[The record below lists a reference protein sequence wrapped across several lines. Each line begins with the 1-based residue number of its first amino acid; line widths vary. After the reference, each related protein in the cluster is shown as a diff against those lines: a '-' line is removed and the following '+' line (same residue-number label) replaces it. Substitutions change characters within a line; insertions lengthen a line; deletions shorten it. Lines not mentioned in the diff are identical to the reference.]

1 MGSKPGI
8 SEKMVKL
15 RMLKCLNAIIIS
27 SGLFFAAWSDAASSD
42 KFGLGRL
49 ATQQEIKAWNID
61 IRPDG
66 SGLPQGSGSVVKGE
80 EIYLEQCAS
89 CHGEFGEAVGRWP
102 ALSGGED
109 TLKDDDPVK
118 TVGSYW
124 PYLSTVWDYVNR
136 AMPFGNAQS
145 LSVNDVYA
153 VTAYIL
159 NLNDLVDDDFVL
171 SRSNFKD
178 IEMPN
183 KGGFYNDDRKDT
195 EIWSAREFCM
205 SDCKK
210 HVAITA
216 RARVLDVTP
225 EQEARRSDREQRTDK
240 SKAETSQEASLA
252 GENVKLLLRG
262 EKVFNKCKSCHA
274 MGASAKHKIGPHLNG
289 IFGKVAGQQTGFK
302 KYSKSILSAGENGL
316 IWDNKNLTEFLIS
329 PKKKVRGTKMI
340 FSGLKKP
347 EDIEAVIYYIRSA
360 DRE

>member
-1 MGSKPGI
+1 MVSKPGI
-8 SEKMVKL
+8 SKKMAKL
-15 RMLKCLNAIIIS
+15 RMSKFLSAIIIFV
-27 SGLFFAAWSDAASSD
+27 GLFFAVWSNASSSE

-49 ATQQEIKAWNID
+49 ATPQEIKAWNID

-66 SGLPQGSGSVVKGE
+66 SGLPKGSGSVVKGE

-145 LSVNDVYA
+145 LSANDVYA

-171 SRSNFKD
+171 SLSNFKN

-183 KGGFYNDDRKDT
+183 KDGFYNDDRKDT
-195 EIWSAREFCM
+195 KIWSSREFCM

-210 HVAITA
+210 HVEITA

-225 EQEARRSDREQRTDK
+225 EQEVKRSGRE
-240 SKAETSQEASLA
+240 
-252 GENVKLLLRG
+252 
-262 EKVFNKCKSCHA
+262 
-274 MGASAKHKIGPHLNG
+274 
-289 IFGKVAGQQTGFK
+289 
-302 KYSKSILSAGENGL
+302 
-316 IWDNKNLTEFLIS
+316 
-329 PKKKVRGTKMI
+329 
-340 FSGLKKP
+340 
-347 EDIEAVIYYIRSA
+347 
-360 DRE
+360 

>member
-1 MGSKPGI
+1 
-8 SEKMVKL
+8 
-15 RMLKCLNAIIIS
+15 MLKCLNAIILS
-27 SGLFFAAWSDAASSD
+27 LGLFFVAWTDASGAE

-49 ATQQEIKAWNID
+49 ATPQEIKAWNID

-66 SGLPQGSGSVVKGE
+66 SGLPRGSGSVVKGE

-145 LSVNDVYA
+145 LSANDVYA
-153 VTAYIL
+153 ITAYIL
-159 NLNDLVDDDFVL
+159 NLNDIVDDDFVL

-183 KGGFYNDDRKDT
+183 RSGFYADDRKDSR
-195 EIWSAREFCM
+195 IWKVREFCM

-210 HVAITA
+210 NVAITT

-225 EQEARRSDREQRTDK
+225 EQEAQRSGRD
-240 SKAETSQEASLA
+240 
-252 GENVKLLLRG
+252 
-262 EKVFNKCKSCHA
+262 
-274 MGASAKHKIGPHLNG
+274 
-289 IFGKVAGQQTGFK
+289 
-302 KYSKSILSAGENGL
+302 
-316 IWDNKNLTEFLIS
+316 
-329 PKKKVRGTKMI
+329 
-340 FSGLKKP
+340 
-347 EDIEAVIYYIRSA
+347 
-360 DRE
+360 

>member
-15 RMLKCLNAIIIS
+15 RMLKFLSAIIIS
-27 SGLFFAAWSDAASSD
+27 SGLFFATWSGASGTE
-42 KFGLGRL
+42 KFGLGRS
-49 ATQQEIKAWNID
+49 ATPQEIKAWNID

-66 SGLPQGSGSVVKGE
+66 SGLPEGSGNVGKGE

-159 NLNDLVDDDFVL
+159 NLNDIVDDDFVL

-183 KGGFYNDDRKDT
+183 KGGFYNDDRKVSK
-195 EIWSAREFCM
+195 IWKAREFCM
-205 SDCKK
+205 ADCKK
-210 HVAITA
+210 HVEITA

-225 EQEARRSDREQRTDK
+225 EQESRRSGREQRTDETK
-240 SKAETSQEASLA
+240 SRTSPEASFA
-252 GENVKLLLRG
+252 GENIKLLLRG
-262 EKVFNKCKSCHA
+262 ERVFNKCKSCHA
-274 MGASAKHKIGPHLNG
+274 LGESAKHKIGPHLNG
-289 IFGKVAGQQTGFK
+289 IFGKAAGQQPGFK
-302 KYSKSILSAGENGL
+302 KYSKSILLAGENGL
-316 IWDNKNLTEFLIS
+316 IWDNRNLTDFLIS